1 MKKFYK
7 VNVDLTSEMT
17 KMIKAPFTDEHIK
30 NRYNTFFKSIS
41 DNKSFLIG
49 EVINFLQFNIE
60 EIGEVKQ
67 QDFDERVFIEVDG
80 NKYYLIK
87 EWRGKRETF
96 IIVEVETVELNI
108 IG

>member
-17 KMIKAPFTDEHIK
+17 KMIKAPFTHEHIK

-60 EIGEVKQ
+60 AVGEVKQ

-87 EWRGKRETF
+87 EWRGKREIF
-96 IIVEVETVELNI
+96 IIVEIETVELNI